1 MTSLSTL
8 ADGDDDAA
16 LHGVLT
22 ALSRT
27 LTSIGDAWSLL
38 LLREG
43 FLGNQTFDS
52 LQKALGIPRQTLQQ
66 RLTRLCESR
75 ILQRVPYQERPR
87 RYRYRLT
94 DTGRGLHVF
103 ALAIWR
109 WQTRWYPDNRAL
121 PADLIHD
128 DCGRPF
134 APDFRCRKCG
144 DIIQWT
150 DVAAGSPAKTVKFRR
165 PSGRNPRWVGN
176 TKNRAAL
183 PAALLSPGTY
193 ILGDQW
199 SCLIIAASFFGVR
212 HFDRFVAVLGISTN
226 ILSARLAALQA
237 AGMFKTP
244 KYDSRRRVF
253 DYRQTEKCRA
263 FLPVLICLLDWG
275 RTWQGP
281 KAGAVAHLRHA
292 ACGEQLAITASCSAC
307 GLVLGPASVLF
318 RHHKKV

>member
-1 MTSLSTL
+1 LLTP
-8 ADGDDDAA
+8 ADGDNDAA

-38 LLREG
+38 LLREA

-66 RLTRLCESR
+66 RLTRLCASQ

-87 RYRYRLT
+87 RYRYQLT
-94 DTGRGLHVF
+94 ADGRALHVF

-109 WQTRWYPDNRAL
+109 WQTRWYSDNRAL
-121 PADLIHD
+121 PAELMHD
-128 DCGRPF
+128 DCGRRF
-134 APDFRCRKCG
+134 FPDFRCRNCG

-150 DVAAGSPAKTVKFRR
+150 DVAADGPAKASKFRR
-165 PSGRNPRWVGN
+165 PSGRNPRWIGN

-199 SCLIIAASFFGVR
+199 SCLIIAASFFGVC
-212 HFDRFVAVLGISTN
+212 HFDRFVDTLTISTN
-226 ILSARLAALQA
+226 ILSTRLAALQE
-237 AGMFKTP
+237 AGMFMAP
-244 KYDSRRRVF
+244 AYDPVRRVF
-253 DYRQTEKCRA
+253 DYRQTEKCRS
-263 FLPVLICLLDWG
+263 FLPVLVSLLEWG
-275 RTWQGP
+275 RTRRGSE
-281 KAGAVAHLRHA
+281 AGAQARLRHT
-292 ACGEQLAITASCSAC
+292 ACGAPLAITASCNAC
-307 GLVLGPASVLF
+307 DLALGPTSVQF